1 MSEQEDQHVSAPP
14 SPLAD
19 EDHINTDP
27 SVDHEPAPT
36 SQPDDLPSTDAVE
49 TAAEGDEEGHGKGE
63 EEDTTVVSL
72 AEGSKIENGHAVA
85 GTSASIPAPPA
96 SDEDDDAAAPLGE
109 EPGAQETVSRPDTTS
124 IEDVPEADDVDGAVA
139 VGDEAHGNVG
149 TATDADVKEGD
160 TELPASSPPPSNERT
175 EDVDDEDAG
184 EGERRE
190 GETVEDGQDV
200 EEDPTAAEDE
210 DAPTPRDSEDLGE
223 EGDQNTFPDDLG
235 ILAAAADGDSSPT
248 AVDGGERGGDADAV
262 TSVDPNNPPPR
273 SAADELFLKTGLR
286 SRLDEWERKR
296 YRGGFRDRRTDTEYF
311 HADTQTPTPQDIK
324 ARSAPLR
331 FTRET
336 QTKFVRNR
344 VTQDYRESSTQM

>member
-14 SPLAD
+14 SPLTD
-19 EDHINTDP
+19 EAHINTDL
-27 SVDHEPAPT
+27 SVDHEPAPA

-49 TAAEGDEEGHGKGE
+49 TAAEGDEEGHGKEE

-72 AEGSKIENGHAVA
+72 AEGENGHAVA

-96 SDEDDDAAAPLGE
+96 SDEDNDAAAPLGE
-109 EPGAQETVSRPDTTS
+109 EPGAEETVSRPDTTS
-124 IEDVPEADDVDGAVA
+124 IEDVPESDDVDGAVA

-149 TATDADVKEGD
+149 TVTDADVEEGD
-160 TELPASSPPPSNERT
+160 TELPASSPPPPGDKRT
-175 EDVDDEDAG
+175 EDVGDEGAG
-184 EGERRE
+184 EGEGGE
-190 GETVEDGQDV
+190 GETVEDAQDV
-200 EEDPTAAEDE
+200 EEDPTPAEDE
-210 DAPTPRDSEDLGE
+210 DAPTPRDSEDVGE
-223 EGDQNTFPDDLG
+223 EGDQNTSPDDLG
-235 ILAAAADGDSSPT
+235 SLAAAADGDSSPT

-262 TSVDPNNPPPR
+262 DPNSPPPR

-296 YRGGFRDRRTDTEYF
+296 YRGGFRDRRTDIEYF

-336 QTKFVRNR
+336 QTKFIRNR